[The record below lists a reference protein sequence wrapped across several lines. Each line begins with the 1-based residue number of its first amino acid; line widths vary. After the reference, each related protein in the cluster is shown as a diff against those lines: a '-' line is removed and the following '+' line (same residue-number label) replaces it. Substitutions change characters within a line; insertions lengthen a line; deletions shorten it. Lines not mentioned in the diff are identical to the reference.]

1 MTIFEKLKD
10 VKESERI
17 NQRINSGEIE
27 AHRLHAFHS
36 FLLLN
41 KVEDKTNI
49 LFMGNVNNPNQ

>member
-27 AHRLHAFHS
+27 AHRLHS
-36 FLLLN
+36 FPSLLLLN
-41 KVEDKTNI
+41 KV
-49 LFMGNVNNPNQ
+49 